1 MSTDQERIAA
11 LEVKTD
17 YQELHLTKHDKDIEE
32 LQDLKFIVQN
42 LVESVKITND
52 SITKV
57 NVKTKEIE
65 DRQKKLENAPKEAVY
80 EVVTDG
86 AKSIIKK
93 VLPWI
98 LVAGLVTGGVAVYN
112 TVTDKSTDTPTKV
125 EKLINQ

>member
-65 DRQKKLENAPKEAVY
+65 DRQEKLENAPKEAVY

-112 TVTDKSTDTPTKV
+112 TVTDKSTDTPAKV